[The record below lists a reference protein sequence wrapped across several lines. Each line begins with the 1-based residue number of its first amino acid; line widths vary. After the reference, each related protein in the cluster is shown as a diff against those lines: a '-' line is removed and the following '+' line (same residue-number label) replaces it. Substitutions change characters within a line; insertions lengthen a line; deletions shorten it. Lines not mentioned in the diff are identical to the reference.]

1 MEANSMARILVVDD
15 EQLTL
20 DMLAAFLRLIG
31 HESVGTLSRQQTLDR
46 LAYDL
51 PDAVL
56 LDIMLPDGSG
66 LDICR
71 ELRARPDTAHLPIV
85 MISAYSP
92 PLVREA
98 EEAGANGY
106 LMKPIRLEDLKAAL
120 QRAGVH

>member
-1 MEANSMARILVVDD
+1 MARILVVDD

-31 HESVGTLSRQQTLDR
+31 HESVGVLNCRQTLDR

-56 LDIMLPDGSG
+56 LDIMLPDGNG
-66 LDICR
+66 IDLCR

-106 LMKPIRLEDLKAAL
+106 LMKPIRLNDLKAAL
-120 QRAGVH
+120 ERAGVH